1 MSGRTFVCPSMPTDQ
16 AAAARRAGRLD
27 YRGRPDEPLVTREWY
42 FDQLARHCADDD
54 KSPE

>member
-42 FDQLARHCADDD
+42 YDHLARHCADND